1 MKKERGESK
10 GINDNGEMI
19 NGKGSNRV
27 YRRYAPADGG
37 IFLKFSRAVN
47 REALHSANFGRKR
60 DGKYVFSQTL
70 QD

>member
-1 MKKERGESK
+1 METLAIRS
-10 GINDNGEMI
+10 I
-19 NGKGSNRV
+19 V
-27 YRRYAPADGG
+27 ATPADGG
-37 IFLKFSRAVN
+37 IFLKFYRAVN